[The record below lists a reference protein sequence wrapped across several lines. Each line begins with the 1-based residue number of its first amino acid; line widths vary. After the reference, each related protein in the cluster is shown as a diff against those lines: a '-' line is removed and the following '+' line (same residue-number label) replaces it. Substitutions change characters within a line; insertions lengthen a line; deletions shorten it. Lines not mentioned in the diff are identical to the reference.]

1 MQTLYMASP
10 YIWTAQV
17 LGLRDPFCFKSI
29 SSPLYNHD
37 IRYALELNQSSLII
51 ILPYVHS
58 CKVNICVYTGDLRP
72 CRGGCSPGCPSATRP
87 VPGPNPEAGG
97 WCQPWGLSIPVSIFA
112 HHDISEQLQNTFN
125 SSLFAKTVF
134 LFSLAVFI
142 VRFGWFNIKQISK
155 AYKVTKRICSLI
167 WKVNMFLLSTVSTL
181 IRRTT
186 KSNGINICC
195 SDYFNQNRIHV
206 GKEAVIRRC

>member
-1 MQTLYMASP
+1 MSIVVRL
-10 YIWTAQV
+10 IFVCIQV
-17 LGLRDPFCFKSI
+17 IC
-29 SSPLYNHD
+29 
-37 IRYALELNQSSLII
+37 ALAAVAVALAAPQQQDQYPVQ
-51 ILPYVHS
+51 ILKQEADV
-58 CKVNICVYTGDLRP
+58 
-72 CRGGCSPGCPSATRP
+72 
-87 VPGPNPEAGG
+87 NPEGYQFQ
-97 WCQPWGLSIPVSIFA
+97 WVYFA

-186 KSNGINICC
+186 KSNGSNICC
-195 SDYFNQNRIHV
+195 TDYFNQNRIHV